1 MAKEMMDRQGLYE
14 YVARKRT
21 EAIESGNSEL
31 RRFLDRAVREA
42 EARLIEIEERAMGL
56 AL

>member
-1 MAKEMMDRQGLYE
+1 MMDRQGLYE